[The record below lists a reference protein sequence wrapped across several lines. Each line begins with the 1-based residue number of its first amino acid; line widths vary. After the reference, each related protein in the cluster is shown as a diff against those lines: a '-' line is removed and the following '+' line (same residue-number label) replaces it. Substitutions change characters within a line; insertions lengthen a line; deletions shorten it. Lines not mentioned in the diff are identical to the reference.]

1 MIPDALNRT
10 TGEHPARVEARTVER
25 QPPGAGGIDDEA
37 GSETATSVSTSTSG
51 ASEYLSPQSVVVG
64 TEERTRLTAGLLR
77 LSPLSP
83 LSPLKKEEI
92 IENTW

>member
-37 GSETATSVSTSTSG
+37 ARAVIELCPLAADTPTTGEHPPRGGPRRRSTRRG
-51 ASEYLSPQSVVVG
+51 RAVL
-64 TEERTRLTAGLLR
+64 GLCTYKGR
-77 LSPLSP
+77 
-83 LSPLKKEEI
+83 
-92 IENTW
+92 